1 MKTPIKLTEKDLK
14 DMIQECIN
22 QINEG
27 WDGAAN
33 PDKDKIDFMERMYY
47 RVYNCIT
54 RLSDALLGQGF
65 IAGDTLTGPQAAEKV
80 TDEIIR
86 RYGKKNPGGW
96 LNFGKNNDN
105 DEIPAVIK
113 QNNDDDEIP
122 AVLKGDLNEAITK
135 VLKRNFNE

>member
-1 MKTPIKLTEKDLK
+1 MKTPIKLTEKDLNG
-14 DMIQECIN
+14 MIQECIN

-27 WDGAAN
+27 WDGASN
-33 PDKDKIDFMERMYY
+33 PNKDKEMQDKIEFMDRMYF

-54 RLSDALLGQGF
+54 RLSDALLGKDF
-65 IAGDTLTGPQAAEKV
+65 IAGDTLSGPQAAEKV

-96 LNFGKNNDN
+96 LNFGKNK
-105 DEIPAVIK
+105 E
-113 QNNDDDEIP
+113 DDEIP
-122 AVLKGDLNEAITK
+122 AVLKRDLNEAITK